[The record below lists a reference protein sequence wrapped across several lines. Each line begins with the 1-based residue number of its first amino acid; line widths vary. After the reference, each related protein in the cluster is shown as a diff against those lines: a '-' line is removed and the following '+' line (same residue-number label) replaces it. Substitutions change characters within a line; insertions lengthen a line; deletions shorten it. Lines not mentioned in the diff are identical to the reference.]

1 MKKKIMYMK
10 NKVKSKTLCL
20 MNTSYITKA
29 AMLLIILSQIG
40 PAYAVNVFD
49 AVDGAS
55 GTILNQLTE
64 TLNTSVF
71 PFTFV
76 ILIIVTVFNLGNQKV
91 IDVVE
96 QGYKWWAICFFGLNG
111 LNLIFNTMYWIK
123 DLMGGSSQVGG
134 GVTGS
139 EVVE

>member
-91 IDVVE
+91 IDVVK